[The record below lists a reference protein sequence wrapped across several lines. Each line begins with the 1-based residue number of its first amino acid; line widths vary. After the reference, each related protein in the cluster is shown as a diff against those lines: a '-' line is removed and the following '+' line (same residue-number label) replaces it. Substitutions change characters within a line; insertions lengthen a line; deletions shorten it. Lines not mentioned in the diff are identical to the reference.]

1 MFSSINMKNI
11 TTPLGGICVVDKV
24 EKDFGLISS
33 VFGDVL
39 GPNDIGRV
47 KILLN
52 NRLTY
57 STSVNQIMSITPNE
71 TCELLDVGKVSDRS
85 LYRTIVKVGRHANII
100 IEKYQDNIKKN
111 EAVDKNQNIDWSSLF
126 FQGKTAEMAEFGY
139 SRDRRPDKK
148 QVTFGISTGINGVPS
163 ALTIQN
169 GNVLDK
175 IHFTETYKIV
185 RRIMESGSLLI
196 FDCGANTKANK
207 EKIVADGFHY
217 LTLKPKK
224 VSTYKR
230 YIIEFKKSEK
240 IKFKVDD
247 KEYIA
252 VKIKEGNEY
261 QYIYFCKPLLED
273 QIHKKQRKFE
283 IKKKTG
289 NELAKKAEKHKI
301 VDRFPS
307 EKGWIELYPE
317 LQLTLGIIENPYI
330 TGVEG
335 FFILESTVDASP
347 VEILSIYKQRDA
359 AEKLIR
365 NLKEG
370 IEIRPI
376 RHFTKNAIIGAIV
389 IAFLAES
396 LISLTQLSCKNPLVK
411 NVKLLKKYLTNLTL
425 TFVYP
430 ENGFRFQVVSNVS
443 PPILELFGDFWRKY
457 ETKNL
462 HLRW

>member
-1 MFSSINMKNI
+1 MKNI

-24 EKDFGLISS
+24 EKDYGLISS
-33 VFGDVL
+33 MFGDVL
-39 GPNDIGRV
+39 NPNDIGRV
-47 KILLN
+47 KLLLN
-52 NRLTY
+52 NRMTY
-57 STSVNQIMSITPNE
+57 STSVNQIMSLTSDE
-71 TCELLDVGKVSDRS
+71 ACKLLDVKKVSERS
-85 LYRTIVKVGRHANII
+85 LYRTVVKVGRFANII

-111 EAVDKNQNIDWSSLF
+111 DLVDKNQNVDWSSLF
-126 FQGKTAEMAEFGY
+126 FQGKTAEMAKFGY

-148 QVTFGISTGINGVPS
+148 QITFGISTGINGVPS

-169 GNVLDK
+169 GNILDK
-175 IHFTETYKIV
+175 IHFNETYRVV
-185 RRIMESGSLLI
+185 RRVMEKGSLLI
-196 FDCGANTKANK
+196 FDCGANTKTNK
-207 EKIVADGFHY
+207 EKIVLDEFNY

-230 YIIEFKKSEK
+230 YILQFKKSEK
-240 IKFKVDD
+240 IQFKVDD
-247 KEYIA
+247 KEYIVA
-252 VKIKEGNEY
+252 KIKQENEY

-283 IKKKTG
+283 RKKKTG
-289 NELAKKAEKHKI
+289 NELVKKAEKHKI
-301 VDRFPS
+301 VDKFPS

-317 LQLTLGIIENPYI
+317 LQSTLGIIENPYI

-335 FFILESTVDASP
+335 FFILESTVDASAM
-347 VEILSIYKQRDA
+347 EILGIYKQRDA

-376 RHFTKNAIIGAIV
+376 RHFTKEAIIGAIV

-396 LISLTQLSCKNPLVK
+396 LISLTLISCKNPLVK
-411 NVKLLKKYLTNLTL
+411 NIKLLKKYLINLTL
-425 TFVYP
+425 TFVYI
-430 ENGFRFQVVSNVS
+430 ENMFRFQVVSNVL
-443 PPILELFGDFWRKY
+443 PEIEELFGDFWRKY

-462 HLRW
+462 NARW